1 MTKDRDCS
9 AGIGDLKRL
18 AGSLSRPAIETP
30 SKRAKFGV
38 LALVAV
44 ASVIGAIILMA
55 IFIDVLVGYL
65 TSTDP
70 VRH

>member
-18 AGSLSRPAIETP
+18 AGSRSRPAIATP
-30 SKRAKFGV
+30 PKRAKFGV

-44 ASVIGAIILMA
+44 ASVIGAIILMS

-65 TSTDP
+65 ASTGP